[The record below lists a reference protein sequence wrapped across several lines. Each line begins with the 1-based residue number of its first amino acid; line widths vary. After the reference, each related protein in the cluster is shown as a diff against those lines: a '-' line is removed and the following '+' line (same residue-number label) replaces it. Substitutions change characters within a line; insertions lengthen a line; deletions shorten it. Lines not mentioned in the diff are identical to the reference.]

1 VKGSVKMN
9 NIKKLFCLIGCAL
22 LSISMTA
29 CSSNHKDNSSSNDK
43 INNYGNSSE
52 NIINGGEIAYQDGWY
67 YYNNGKG
74 IYKSKEDGTE
84 RTQLTQE
91 DGKSLNVIDEWI
103 YFSTD
108 DGIRKIKTDGTEYTF
123 MSPIG
128 DELIII
134 EDWIYFFHID
144 DGLYKMKTDSTEQQK
159 LLNGWAPTQINVDK
173 NYIYYTFNGYDSDDE
188 NGIYRINKD
197 GTENTLLYA
206 PEDLSYMTDIEPIVL
221 KDEWIYFYKKFKD
234 NTGPRSLC
242 RVKNDGSKTEIIYS
256 FDNEDEYVHEFN
268 ILNNQFFWS
277 SDTYLNDELDT
288 YNMAYKIS
296 LDGKNKEEIGSEEIY
311 IYSLNNKYI
320 KKIEKNNLIKF
331 EIYDNNNNQISTL
344 E

>member
-1 VKGSVKMN
+1 MWLIALLKFDIMVKSYCIFMKGSVKMN

-43 INNYGNSSE
+43 TNNYGNSSE

-74 IYKSKEDGTE
+74 IYKSKEDGTK

-128 DELIII
+128 DELIVI
-134 EDWIYFFHID
+134 
-144 DGLYKMKTDSTEQQK
+144 EQQK

-221 KDEWIYFYKKFKD
+221 RDEWIYFYKEFKD

-256 FDNEDEYVHEFN
+256 FDNEDEFVHEFN
-268 ILNNQFFWS
+268 ILNNEFFWS

-311 IYSLNNKYI
+311 KYSLNNKYI
-320 KKIEKNNLIKF
+320 KKIEKNNSIKF

>member
-1 VKGSVKMN
+1 
-9 NIKKLFCLIGCAL
+9 
-22 LSISMTA
+22 
-29 CSSNHKDNSSSNDK
+29 
-43 INNYGNSSE
+43 
-52 NIINGGEIAYQDGWY
+52 
-67 YYNNGKG
+67 
-74 IYKSKEDGTE
+74 
-84 RTQLTQE
+84 
-91 DGKSLNVIDEWI
+91 
-103 YFSTD
+103 
-108 DGIRKIKTDGTEYTF
+108 
-123 MSPIG
+123 
-128 DELIII
+128 
-134 EDWIYFFHID
+134 
-144 DGLYKMKTDSTEQQK
+144 MKTDSTEQQK

-221 KDEWIYFYKKFKD
+221 RDEWIYFYKKFKD

-268 ILNNQFFWS
+268 ILNNEFFWS

-311 IYSLNNKYI
+311 KYSLNNKYI
-320 KKIEKNNLIKF
+320 KKIEKNNSIKF